1 MEYTLQLI
9 ENDKKRSIKAEK
21 GSNMLKILQQEGYII
36 PAPCGGGGSCGK
48 CKIKILDK
56 SIKAEASEKDLLTDK
71 EIKAGVRLS
80 CCHNINQDLK
90 IEIPNF
96 SDVEV
101 LTDGVETAVDFDP
114 KIYFKN
120 IEIKKA
126 SLNNQKDTFKKI
138 KDKYSEIK
146 KIEVGLIKKLPLLEK
161 ENVNLIINTD
171 KIIDI
176 KKSNDKNLYGI
187 AVDIGTTTIAF
198 YLLNLLEE
206 KELAV
211 YSTANPQQK
220 YGADV
225 VTRINYTLEIK
236 DGAKKMQQEITTA
249 LNQGIDHLLKKSG
262 VERENI
268 YQLTAAGNTVMLHFL
283 LGVSAESI
291 AKAPYVPVFREEI
304 ELKAAELGIK
314 LNKNAYIT
322 LLPSIASYVGADITA
337 DLLVTA
343 EEKVYSYLMID
354 IGTNGEII
362 LKNDDKLY
370 ACSAAAGPAFE
381 GAKITHGSAGV
392 AGAVSVYSAAGYQTI
407 ANQKANGICGSG
419 LFDLIAYLL
428 ENNYLKKNG
437 AFKFNDLDEKKH
449 QKLIDYQGEKAF
461 LAVPAA
467 ETENGEDIVLTQKDI
482 REFQLAKGAV
492 AAGINLL
499 LEKAE
504 IKAEELDKI
513 YLAGGFGS
521 YIDPESALKV
531 GLIPGFK
538 LEDIIKIGNGAGLG
552 TKIYLLDKKKKLE
565 AAEIAATVEY
575 IELSKSKEF
584 QQYFMES
591 MIFNRSEING

>member
-1 MEYTLQLI
+1 MEYTLQILK
-9 ENDKKRSIKAEK
+9 EDKKRTIKAEK
-21 GSNMLKILQQEGYII
+21 GKNILEILQQEGYII

-48 CKIKILDK
+48 CKIKILE
-56 SIKAEASEKDLLTDK
+56 SNIKKTAAEKELLTAQELND
-71 EIKAGVRLS
+71 GLRLA

-90 IEIPNF
+90 IEIPEF
-96 SDVEV
+96 SDIEV
-101 LTDGVETAVDFDP
+101 LTDGIATNIDFDP
-114 KIYFKN
+114 EIYLKN

-126 SLNNQKDTFKKI
+126 SLKDQRDTYKKI
-138 KDKYSEIK
+138 KDKYPEIK
-146 KIEVGLIKKLPLLEK
+146 SIETDLIKKLPLLEEK
-161 ENVNLIINTD
+161 SANLVIKKN

-176 KKSNDKNLYGI
+176 KKTEDNKLYAI

-198 YLLNLLEE
+198 YLLDLINE
-206 KELAV
+206 KEVAV

-225 VTRINYTLEIK
+225 VTRINYTLEAEK
-236 DGAKKMQQEITTA
+236 GREKMQKEIIKA
-249 LNQGIDHLLKKSG
+249 LNQGIDNLVKKSK
-262 VERENI
+262 VKRKDI
-268 YQLTAAGNTVMLHFL
+268 YQLAAAGNTVMLHFL

-314 LNKNAYIT
+314 LDKNALIT
-322 LLPSIASYVGADITA
+322 LLPSIASYVGADIIA
-337 DLLVTA
+337 DLLVTEEA
-343 EEKVYSYLMID
+343 ETNKYLMID

-362 LKNDDKLY
+362 LKTDDKLY

-392 AGAVSVYSAAGYQTI
+392 KGAVSVYSAAGYQTI

-419 LFDLIAYLL
+419 LLDIIAYLL
-428 ENNYLKKNG
+428 EDDYLNKNG
-437 AFKFNDLDEKKH
+437 AFNLSDLDEKKQ
-449 QKLIDYQGEKAF
+449 QKIVDYQGEKAF
-461 LAVPAA
+461 LVVPAV
-467 ETENGEDIVLTQKDI
+467 ETKNGEDIVLTQKDI

-492 AAGINLL
+492 AAGINML

-504 IKAEELDKI
+504 IKPEDLDKI

-521 YIDPESALKV
+521 YIDPQSALKV

-538 LEDIIKIGNGAGLG
+538 FENIIKIGNGAGLG
-552 TKIYLLDKKKKLE
+552 TKIYLLDKKKKIK
-565 AAEIAATVEY
+565 AAKIAEDVEY

-584 QQYFMES
+584 QKYFMES
-591 MIFNRSEING
+591 MIF